1 MPLLNPRVDFAF
13 KKLFGAEENKDI
25 LISFINAVVAKENQI
40 TEVILLN
47 PYNLKNYA
55 GDKLSIL
62 DIKATDEHGR
72 QYNIE
77 MQITDQV
84 SYTQRAL
91 YYWAKLYS
99 SQLQEGDAFGELKKT
114 ISINILN
121 FNCFE
126 EETTYHNVYKILNME
141 SHRSYFE
148 DLEIHFIELNKFDE
162 KAMLLKTTLDRWTNF
177 LKKAQGYDKDTLPV
191 ELKEIP
197 AIEKAMLSLNT
208 LSLNKEEREVYEAR
222 LKWLRDEAGAIEK
235 AHEKG
240 IEKGIEKGTL
250 ATEKMVLKRQ
260 LIKRFGSIPSHY
272 LEKIENSGTK
282 KLLLFIDNIVEAK
295 TIEAIFEPQT

>member
-1 MPLLNPRVDFAF
+1 
-13 KKLFGAEENKDI
+13 
-25 LISFINAVVAKENQI
+25 
-40 TEVILLN
+40 
-47 PYNLKNYA
+47 
-55 GDKLSIL
+55 
-62 DIKATDEHGR
+62 
-72 QYNIE
+72 
-77 MQITDQV
+77 
-84 SYTQRAL
+84 
-91 YYWAKLYS
+91 
-99 SQLQEGDAFGELKKT
+99 
-114 ISINILN
+114 
-121 FNCFE
+121 
-126 EETTYHNVYKILNME
+126 
-141 SHRSYFE
+141 
-148 DLEIHFIELNKFDE
+148 
-162 KAMLLKTTLDRWTNF
+162 
-177 LKKAQGYDKDTLPV
+177 
-191 ELKEIP
+191 
-197 AIEKAMLSLNT
+197 MLSLNT